1 MALLSVR
8 NAGLDGGKVR
18 KLKTA
23 VGDIVPVNTT
33 YLFIPMNE
41 STTSKTAYGG
51 LSSLVTITAGGS
63 YSASATPYTPD
74 ASSPFGTSLASYFC
88 NGATNSNTFQ
98 VSSSNSVYANMGTS
112 DYCLDFWFRWY
123 SYGNGGGSYGYIGD
137 YNFGDYPLSGQGGGA
152 IYHGAA
158 GDNSITAGAIGSITA
173 NGLGT
178 WSHYMSLRQ
187 SQTKY
192 VFLDGTL
199 ADVGADATSYSNGGT
214 ITFGTLGR
222 GGHWWSVN
230 LADFMFSRG
239 ANVQYSVNGLTAS
252 DVGTTYFTPPQY
264 KNEKMAIP
272 SVSNF
277 VVEAAPSNN
286 YQIA

>member
-1 MALLSVR
+1 MGLLSVR
-8 NAGLDGGKVR
+8 DAGLDGGKVR

-23 VGDIVPVNTT
+23 IGDVVPVNTT

-51 LSSLVTITAGGS
+51 LSNSVTITAGGS
-63 YSASATPYTPD
+63 YWASRTPYTPN
-74 ASSPFGTSLASYFC
+74 ASSPFGTSDYSFYC
-88 NGATNSNTFQ
+88 NGATNSSTFR
-98 VSSSNSVYANMGTS
+98 VSSSNSVYANIGYD
-112 DYCLDFWFRWY
+112 DYCLDFWFYWY

-137 YNFGDYPLSGQGGGA
+137 YNYGDYPLSGQGGGP
-152 IYHGAA
+152 IVHGAA
-158 GDNSITAGAIGSITA
+158 GNNSITATGIGSITA
-173 NGLGT
+173 NGLGV

-187 SQTKY
+187 NQTKY

-199 ADVGADATSYSNGGT
+199 ADVGADTNNYANGGT
-214 ITFGTLGR
+214 ITFGTMGR
-222 GGHWWSVN
+222 VGHFWSVN

-239 ANVQYSVNGLTAS
+239 ANAQYSVNGLTAS
-252 DVGTTYFTPPQY
+252 DVGTACFTPPEY

-277 VVEAAPSNN
+277 VVEAVPSNN
-286 YQIA
+286 YQTF